1 MAMHTGKPSDCWF
14 DALAVRS
21 TLDFFTVAAG
31 DCDDFGRQPTRA
43 HTRTSS
49 PVLGPGLQ
57 PQRTVVHMGKPSK
70 YRFDAVFCLDSAQSG
85 RFTRLGL
92 VQTQCGCSLRWMPL
106 QPKARTSAVD
116 ARHLACL
123 LIVHDFGEPSL
134 CHSPV
139 VNFVCSSRHNLTDK
153 IPVFVVLVF
162 DVTGI

>member
-31 DCDDFGRQPTRA
+31 DCDDFGLQSTRA

-70 YRFDAVFCLDSAQSG
+70 FGIRRCAPSGQCSKWSVHTPKHRANAMRVLAPLDATAAQGPNFGSG
-85 RFTRLGL
+85 CRAAGLPADRARLWGAK
-92 VQTQCGCSLRWMPL
+92 PL
-106 QPKARTSAVD
+106 
-116 ARHLACL
+116 
-123 LIVHDFGEPSL
+123 SL
-134 CHSPV
+134 CRRQLRVFLTTQSHGQNSS
-139 VNFVCSSRHNLTDK
+139 VCGAG
-153 IPVFVVLVF
+153 V
-162 DVTGI
+162 